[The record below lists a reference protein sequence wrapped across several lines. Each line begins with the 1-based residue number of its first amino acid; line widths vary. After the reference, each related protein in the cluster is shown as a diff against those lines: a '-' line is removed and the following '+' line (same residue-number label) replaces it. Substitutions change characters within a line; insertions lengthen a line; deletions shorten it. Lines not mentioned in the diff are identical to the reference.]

1 MGYKKGIP
9 VEKGVIL
16 SEEYLIEHK
25 EEIGNML
32 TFFTAYP
39 DLFIDLITP
48 EDDNFQLFFYQR
60 IFLRAAM
67 RFKSVYLT
75 AARAFSKS
83 FLTILALML

>member
-16 SEEYLIEHK
+16 NEEYLIEHK

-48 EDDNFQLFFYQR
+48 EDDNF
-60 IFLRAAM
+60 
-67 RFKSVYLT
+67 
-75 AARAFSKS
+75 
-83 FLTILALML
+83 